1 MELGVVPQ
9 HTRGMQI
16 LTDMQRRKPWHWIA
30 LDDGIEDWPPLDIGN
45 LIACDKTTKLSDRE
59 AHQQLMQGAAP

>member
-1 MELGVVPQ
+1 
-9 HTRGMQI
+9 
-16 LTDMQRRKPWHWIA
+16 MQRRKPWHWIA

-59 AHQQLMQGAAP
+59 AQQQLMQGAAP